1 MTGFNFGA
9 MMSQENQIKQI
20 PVNML
25 VPYHNHKFT
34 LYQGERLDD
43 MVESIRKN
51 GVMTP
56 IVVQPIADGNYEIL
70 IGHNRWNASKIA
82 GLDFVPAIIK
92 ENLSEE
98 EAEIYVIESNLL
110 QRGFNE
116 LKISEQAQVLALRYD
131 SLFSQGKRTDIINEL
146 RELEGQAPEKQSH
159 NSREEVG
166 AEYGL
171 SRNTVARLLRIDKL
185 NDGIKAWVDSG
196 ELSIRAAV
204 ELSYL
209 SDDEQEQLCK
219 ANTDYTC
226 YDKSELIDSFY
237 SDTFVE
243 YSKTNVKNKSFW
255 TYDESN
261 DTYVNK
267 TESGKVVKS
276 IPKYHLEDS
285 NSSSKQSSSGKTE
298 SNNERSQNRNESDV
312 AESAIEIDEDSSR
325 IISGADS
332 SNDNLSG
339 SNSELEKA
347 TATVPL
353 STDDF
358 AVLEAPQEENSSNQ
372 AVVAILISIGG
383 LILAGIGVIIYLL
396 IKNKKNKKSGDTNE
410 KDKED
415 LQ

>member
-56 IVVQPIADGNYEIL
+56 IVVQPVADGNYEIL

-82 GLDFVPAIIK
+82 GQEFVPAIIK

-131 SLFSQGKRTDIINEL
+131 SMFSQGKRTDIINEL
-146 RELEGQAPEKQSH
+146 RELEGQSPEKQTH

-196 ELSIRAAV
+196 ELSVRAAV

-209 SDDEQEQLCK
+209 NYAFQSQLHRINTYPSGAMIVKISEKKAKEIRTAAEQGCCSSEDFSDILTGNNEK
-219 ANTDYTC
+219 
-226 YDKSELIDSFY
+226 K
-237 SDTFVE
+237 
-243 YSKTNVKNKSFW
+243 K
-255 TYDESN
+255 
-261 DTYVNK
+261 
-267 TESGKVVKS
+267 
-276 IPKYHLEDS
+276 P
-285 NSSSKQSSSGKTE
+285 SSKSVKLD
-298 SNNERSQNRNESDV
+298 SDV
-312 AESAIEIDEDSSR
+312 FERFFADTDKKDIGSIIEQ
-325 IISGADS
+325 A
-332 SNDNLSG
+332 
-339 SNSELEKA
+339 LEMY
-347 TATVPL
+347 
-353 STDDF
+353 F
-358 AVLEAPQEENSSNQ
+358 NN
-372 AVVAILISIGG
+372 
-383 LILAGIGVIIYLL
+383 
-396 IKNKKNKKSGDTNE
+396 N
-410 KDKED
+410 
-415 LQ
+415 